1 MTTEHHRVIVV
12 GAGFAGMGAS
22 IALARAGVEHV
33 VLERAADVGGT
44 WRDNTYPGCRC
55 DVPSHLYS
63 FSFALNPGW
72 SETYSPQPEIQ
83 AYLRR
88 TAQDHGVVERT
99 RFDHT
104 VRDAAWD
111 AAAARWRLDTN
122 HGELTCDVLLLG
134 NGPLAEPALPDIP
147 GLESFAGQV
156 FHSARWP
163 DGVDLTGRSVA
174 VIGTGASAIQFVPR
188 IQPQVEHLTV
198 FQRTPGWILP
208 HRNRVITDRERW
220 LYRRVP
226 AVQRVVRGFV
236 YWTREL
242 TARGFIRNRMALVEK
257 LARKHLE
264 SQVADP
270 ELRAKLTPTYNPG
283 CKRLLPSNDWYP
295 ALQQPNVDLVTE
307 KIVEIRPDAVV
318 TADGEVH
325 AADTLILG
333 TGFRVLD
340 NPMFEHV
347 RDGEGRTLVD
357 HWQATGARAYLGT
370 TIDGFPNLFVLAG
383 PNTGIGHTS
392 LLVMIEAQLD
402 YVLGAIRHLEAT
414 GARSLDLRP
423 TAMRRWT
430 HEVQRKSSST
440 VWSSGGC
447 ASWYLDAEGR
457 NGSIWPDYTYKFVR
471 RTKRFDAESYEI
483 VGAS

>member
-1 MTTEHHRVIVV
+1 MSEHHRAIVV
-12 GAGFAGMGAS
+12 GAGFAGLGAS
-22 IALARAGVEHV
+22 IRLDEAGIEHV

-63 FSFALNPGW
+63 FSFAPNPGW

-83 AYLRR
+83 SYLRR
-88 TAQDHGVVERT
+88 TAQERGVVART
-99 RFDHT
+99 RFGHT
-104 VRDAAWD
+104 VRDASWD
-111 AAAARWRLDTN
+111 AAAARWRVETD

-147 GLESFAGQV
+147 GLEGFAGDV

-163 DGVDLTGRSVA
+163 AGIDLRGRRVA
-174 VIGTGASAIQFVPR
+174 VVGTGASAIQFVPR
-188 IQPQVEHLTV
+188 IQPEVEHLTV

-208 HRNRVITDRERW
+208 HRNRLISDRERL
-220 LYRRVP
+220 LYRRIP
-226 AVQRVVRGFV
+226 ALQRFVRGFV
-236 YWTREL
+236 YWSREL
-242 TARGFIRNRMALVEK
+242 TARGMIRNETALIEK

-270 ELRAKLTPTYNPG
+270 ELRAKLTPTYRPG

-295 ALQQPNVDLVTE
+295 ALQQSNVELVTE
-307 KIVEIRPDAVV
+307 KILEVRPDAVV

-325 AADTLILG
+325 AVDTLVLG

-347 RDGEGRTLVD
+347 RGSDGRSLVE
-357 HWQATGARAYLGT
+357 HWSDTGVQAYLGS
-370 TIDGFPNLFVLAG
+370 TIAGFPNLFVLAG

-402 YVLGAIRHLEAT
+402 YVLGAIAHLDET
-414 GARSLDLRP
+414 GARTLDLRR
-423 TAMRRWT
+423 TAMRRWGE
-430 HEVQRKSSST
+430 EVQRKAGPS
-440 VWSSGGC
+440 VWNSGGC

-457 NGSIWPDYTYKFVR
+457 NGSIWPDYTYRFVR
-471 RTKRFDAESYEI
+471 RTRRFDAESYE
-483 VGAS
+483 VTR

>member
-1 MTTEHHRVIVV
+1 
-12 GAGFAGMGAS
+12 
-22 IALARAGVEHV
+22 
-33 VLERAADVGGT
+33 
-44 WRDNTYPGCRC
+44 
-55 DVPSHLYS
+55 
-63 FSFALNPGW
+63 
-72 SETYSPQPEIQ
+72 
-83 AYLRR
+83 
-88 TAQDHGVVERT
+88 VVERT

-270 ELRAKLTPTYNPG
+270 ELRAKLTPT
-283 CKRLLPSNDWYP
+283 
-295 ALQQPNVDLVTE
+295 
-307 KIVEIRPDAVV
+307 
-318 TADGEVH
+318 
-325 AADTLILG
+325 
-333 TGFRVLD
+333 
-340 NPMFEHV
+340 
-347 RDGEGRTLVD
+347 
-357 HWQATGARAYLGT
+357 
-370 TIDGFPNLFVLAG
+370 
-383 PNTGIGHTS
+383 
-392 LLVMIEAQLD
+392 
-402 YVLGAIRHLEAT
+402 
-414 GARSLDLRP
+414 
-423 TAMRRWT
+423 
-430 HEVQRKSSST
+430 
-440 VWSSGGC
+440 
-447 ASWYLDAEGR
+447 
-457 NGSIWPDYTYKFVR
+457 
-471 RTKRFDAESYEI
+471 
-483 VGAS
+483 